1 MEGMCNS
8 TKCFSMDEEELGLL
22 IMTISL
28 PVRQGRGRISQA
40 IVGSFYGSNEG

>member
-1 MEGMCNS
+1 MIPQNVS
-8 TKCFSMDEEELGLL
+8 LMDEEELRLL

-28 PVRQGRGRISQA
+28 PVRQGWGRKSQA